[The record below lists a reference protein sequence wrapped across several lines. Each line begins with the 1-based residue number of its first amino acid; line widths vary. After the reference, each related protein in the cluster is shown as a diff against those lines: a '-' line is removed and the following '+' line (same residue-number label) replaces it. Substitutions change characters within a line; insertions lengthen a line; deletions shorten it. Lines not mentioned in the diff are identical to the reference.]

1 MTGTTR
7 KLPEGQEETVLALGR
22 AMLRNVVVV
31 SSVTT
36 VVVVVACGVAAGLP
50 GAVSALVGAV
60 LGVLSSLFTLVLMR
74 RTATHEP
81 QAVMVASFGGLLTKM
96 IFLLA
101 VLFPIG
107 AIDGVHRVSLGVG
120 LLAVLIAATAAEGW
134 AGYRLRTMYVVPD
147 GPATSGSMTGM
158 SDSTTGARPDADGP
172 AVEGPSRPDRAE

>member
-1 MTGTTR
+1 MTR
-7 KLPEGQEETVLALGR
+7 KLPEGQEETILALGR

-31 SSVTT
+31 SSITT
-36 VVVVVACGVAAGLP
+36 VAVVAASWLTAGP
-50 GAVSALVGAV
+50 SGAVSALVGAL

-74 RTATHEP
+74 RTATREP

-120 LLAVLIAATAAEGW
+120 LLAILIAATAAEGW

-147 GPATSGSMTGM
+147 DPATSGSMTGM
-158 SDSTTGARPDADGP
+158 PDSPTGAPADADGRD
-172 AVEGPSRPDRAE
+172 VERPSRSERAE